1 METVSLSML
10 DRSLRYAHD
19 AMQEALV
26 CTSCFRYGPTKAT
39 KPADKITKPFGA
51 EYLNNASL
59 GYLLGFVGVAVDVPC
74 ITTKIW
80 EGGKQKV

>member
-1 METVSLSML
+1 LETVSLSML

-39 KPADKITKPFGA
+39 KPADKIKEPFGA
-51 EYLNNASL
+51 DI
-59 GYLLGFVGVAVDVPC
+59 YLLVNVAVDVRA
-74 ITTKIW
+74 
-80 EGGKQKV
+80 